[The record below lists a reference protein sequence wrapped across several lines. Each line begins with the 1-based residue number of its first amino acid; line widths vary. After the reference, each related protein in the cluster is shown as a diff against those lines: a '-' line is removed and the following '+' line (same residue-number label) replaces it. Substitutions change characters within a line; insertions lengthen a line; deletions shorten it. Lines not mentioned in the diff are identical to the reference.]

1 MKIAA
6 VYMERAM
13 TWPMMRVDDINALQ
27 SFSIF
32 LRDCCNVMED
42 LQHIEEMNVPFN
54 LRLIMMK
61 LSYKL
66 RENGGLSPGSYRS
79 AVVTELCSQSS
90 WPSLSAR

>member
-1 MKIAA
+1 
-6 VYMERAM
+6 
-13 TWPMMRVDDINALQ
+13 MMRVDDINALQ

-42 LQHIEEMNVPFN
+42 LQHMEEMNVPSN

-66 RENGGLSPGSYRS
+66 RQKVCRLGATGVPWLQSYVPRLRGLH
-79 AVVTELCSQSS
+79 
-90 WPSLSAR
+90 